1 MAHADLAVL
10 GGVGMLA
17 LACLV
22 VCGLYLYWSSEGY
35 RARQR
40 KSVKQTGRRQL
51 SGKQTC
57 GVSQTAG
64 KNNEV
69 LLGVH
74 ATMGTQLSHRCK
86 TSLYRAVFSSAHNE
100 SIVFL
105 IADSRDN
112 ARHRAS
118 GALAAIHGI
127 PADKVW
133 LSNLASFK
141 ELVDIGVSEDEE
153 LRIFELAWK
162 DANVS
167 AWVEHPLFLTDD
179 PGLLGKWAE
188 LYADLARV
196 LAVTAID
203 KARH

>member
-35 RARQR
+35 RGR
-40 KSVKQTGRRQL
+40 KREAFKQTRRKEVI
-51 SGKQTC
+51 GKQKC
-57 GVSQTAG
+57 GVSHTAG

-69 LLGVH
+69 LSGVH

-86 TSLYRAVFSSAHNE
+86 TSLYRAMFSSAHSE

-112 ARHRAS
+112 AR
-118 GALAAIHGI
+118 
-127 PADKVW
+127 
-133 LSNLASFK
+133 
-141 ELVDIGVSEDEE
+141 
-153 LRIFELAWK
+153 
-162 DANVS
+162 
-167 AWVEHPLFLTDD
+167 
-179 PGLLGKWAE
+179 
-188 LYADLARV
+188 
-196 LAVTAID
+196 
-203 KARH
+203 